1 MHEHARLR
9 KGVQLVNQIESF
21 LALGS
26 ERTQRDVITRGPI
39 AGSTMQNNSFIC
51 NSRWFKYK
59 LV

>member
-39 AGSTMQNNSFIC
+39 AGSTTCKNNRFIAIADGLST
-51 NSRWFKYK
+51 N
-59 LV
+59 